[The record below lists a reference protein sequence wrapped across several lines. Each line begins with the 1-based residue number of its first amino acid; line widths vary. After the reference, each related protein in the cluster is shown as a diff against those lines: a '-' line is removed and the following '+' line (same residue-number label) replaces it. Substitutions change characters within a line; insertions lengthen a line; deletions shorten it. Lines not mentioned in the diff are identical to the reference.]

1 MVDVEKNIAASG
13 SAASRIRVSIV
24 GASGYA
30 GGEILRLLLDHPNV
44 QSIQATSES
53 HLGEFVYQQHP
64 NLRKRTDLKFSSR
77 NLLEACDVIFLALPH
92 GESQKH
98 IDHYASLAPKIIDL
112 AADFRIRDAALYKK
126 YYEEDHLSPAWLSR
140 FVYGLPE
147 LHREEMRTASYISG
161 VGCNAT
167 AANLSLLPLWKA
179 NLLDL
184 EKPIISDIK
193 VGSSE
198 AGQSP
203 NPGTHH
209 PERSSVIRTF
219 SAYGHRH
226 TAEVV
231 QELGLQ
237 NIHLTMTSVDLV
249 RGALAATHAFIKPG
263 VAEKDLWKAYRSL
276 AAAEPFIR
284 IVKDKR
290 GIYRV
295 PEPKILAGTNYA
307 DIGFELDPVSGR
319 VVCMAAIDN
328 LMKGASGSAVQAM
341 NLMFGFDETTGLGFP
356 GLHPI

>member
-1 MVDVEKNIAASG
+1 M
-13 SAASRIRVSIV
+13 IRASIV

-30 GGEILRLLLDHPNV
+30 GGELLRLLLDHPEV
-44 QSIQATSES
+44 EVFQATSES

-64 NLRKRTDLKFSSR
+64 NLRKRTTLKFTSR
-77 NLLEACDVIFLALPH
+77 EVLEPCDVLFLALPH

-98 IDHYASLAPKIIDL
+98 IEKYASLAPKIVDL
-112 AADFRIRDAALYKK
+112 AADFRLRDPKLYKK
-126 YYEEDHLSPAWLSR
+126 FYEEDHAAPDWLGR

-147 LHREEMRTASYISG
+147 LHREEMKTASYISG

-167 AANLSLLPLWKA
+167 AANLALLAPLRA
-179 NLLDL
+179 GLLDL
-184 EKPIISDIK
+184 DKPVIVDIK

-226 TAEVV
+226 TAEVM
-231 QELGLQ
+231 QELGLPSV
-237 NIHLTMTSVDLV
+237 HLTMTSVDLV
-249 RGALAATHAFIKPG
+249 RGALAAAHAFVKPG
-263 VAEKDLWKAYRSL
+263 VAEKDLWRAFR
-276 AAAEPFIR
+276 AWAEAEPFIR
-284 IVKDKR
+284 VVKDKR

-307 DIGFELDPVSGR
+307 DVGFELDPSSGR
-319 VVCMAAIDN
+319 VVLMAAIDN

-341 NLMFGFDETTGLGFP
+341 NLMFGFAETAGLEFS